1 MLHLTLHGKEVKEQ
15 RDGGSDLE
23 VLAHK
28 VNDFADIS
36 GIDVDGFGGNFNFGM
51 DWITW
56 ENMLDNKKKCELEAA
71 KLLNWSPYKNHVEHM
86 IEDINDD
93 VSLLPS
99 TQIPFV
105 DINTQV
111 TNEYMTRNTESSY
124 VSNIATNDSLYVS
137 ASFND
142 CGWSSCTTNSNM
154 IFEEFVYPKGD
165 SDAITLSKKDVDLL
179 QPNIYINDTII
190 DFYTIYLKNKL
201 QENEKDRFHFFNS
214 FFFRKLADMDKISP
228 NSCDGKSAFLRVRK
242 WTRKVNLFEKDY
254 IFIPV
259 NFNLHWSLIVICHP
273 AEVLNINDRE
283 LEKALRIPCIL
294 HLDSIKGYH
303 SNIKDVVRSYLWEE
317 WKERKKETCGEDLSS
332 KFLNMPFFSI
342 EVPQQENS
350 YDCGIF
356 LLHYLELFLAEAPF
370 NFNPLKITKLSNFLN
385 LDWFP
390 PEEAY
395 RKRNI
400 IRKLI
405 FELVENHKS
414 HEGIFLDNCDD
425 QHCVEHHD
433 NTIDGQSHLINQE
446 AATSQFG
453 RGIEMDPS
461 FDASSI
467 IYKEHFVQEA
477 PLENSFGK
485 CQYFDPPSS
494 NHWFNGST
502 IKIEEETTILP
513 QSSCSSHDSN
523 GVEISNIKSVGN
535 KYWYHDLF
543 YQGTPTLQLNQVIH
557 AVDNKVIDN
566 DVRIIEDMKACP
578 WVERPAKK
586 RQLIPLPRWK

>member
-1 MLHLTLHGKEVKEQ
+1 MVPNN
-15 RDGGSDLE
+15 LE
-23 VLAHK
+23 VNFDINRILTFIILHVDK

-105 DINTQV
+105 DINTEV
-111 TNEYMTRNTESSY
+111 TNEDMSGNTQSSN
-124 VSNIATNDSLYVS
+124 VSNIATYDSLY
-137 ASFND
+137 ASLND
-142 CGWSSCTTNSNM
+142 CGWSSCTSNSNM
-154 IFEEFVYPKGD
+154 ISEEFVYPKGD

-179 QPNIYINDTII
+179 QPKTYINDTII

-214 FFFRKLADMDKISP
+214 FFFRKLADMDKIPP
-228 NSCDGKSAFLRVRK
+228 NACDGKSAFLRVRK

-273 AEVLNINDRE
+273 AEVLNINERDI
-283 LEKALRIPCIL
+283 EKALRIPCIL

-303 SNIKDVVRSYLWEE
+303 SDIKDLVRSYLWEE

-332 KFLNMPFFSI
+332 KFLNMLFLSI

-414 HEGIFLDNCDD
+414 HEGIFLDNYHD

-433 NTIDGQSHLINQE
+433 NTIDGQSNLINRE
-446 AATSQFG
+446 ATTSQFDQ
-453 RGIEMDPS
+453 GIEMDPS

-467 IYKEHFVQEA
+467 IYKENFEQEA

-513 QSSCSSHDSN
+513 QSSCSSHGSN

-566 DVRIIEDMKACP
+566 DVRIIEDMKTCP

-586 RQLIPLPRWK
+586 RQLMPLPRWK